1 MKLKMDFPILLGGV
15 RTAAALLIG
24 NSALIYT
31 GVIGGGLQNAIE
43 VAAKIFIVGVIVLVC
58 TSLKGES

>member
-1 MKLKMDFPILLGGV
+1 MKLKIDFAALLGGV

-31 GVIGGGLQNAIE
+31 GVIGGGLQNAADI
-43 VAAKIFIVGVIVLVC
+43 AAKIFGIGVVVLVC
-58 TSLKGES
+58 TSLGSK

>member
-1 MKLKMDFPILLGGV
+1 MKLKIDFPILLGGV

-31 GVIGGGLQNAIE
+31 GVIGSGLQNAIE
-43 VAAKIFIVGVIVLVC
+43 VAAKIFIV
-58 TSLKGES
+58 